1 MPKKHSIQCQ
11 IRQKNHSRVSFNLSD
26 LYDHRSSDVTLL
38 SFFLQKWKIMSC
50 RMKIEQLREAV
61 AGGVQ
66 EKKSGGC

>member
-1 MPKKHSIQCQ
+1 MCHLTSIICATTG
-11 IRQKNHSRVSFNLSD
+11 H
-26 LYDHRSSDVTLL
+26 VTLL
-38 SFFLQKWKIMSC
+38 LLCLQKWKIMSC